1 MRAATASVVV
11 AIVLMLTVYLVFE
24 LVSRGLPDDK
34 DSELEVGLFPPKIRR
49 RISGSGRDS
58 PDAMSGD
65 ASDGGQPTGHAQIA
79 DGGKEDR
86 TGKRSGS
93 RE

>member
-1 MRAATASVVV
+1 MPAATALVVV

-49 RISGSGRDS
+49 RINGSGRDS

-65 ASDGGQPTGHAQIA
+65 ASDGGQPQRPRA
-79 DGGKEDR
+79 DSGKEDGN
-86 TGKRSGS
+86 GKRSGS